1 MQGTYHYDPKGGY
14 RYNPNPQRPPRRD
27 GDWGDWLGIAVLF
40 FIPSKITK
48 LIALLWLAGRFVN
61 LSRAKRQQYE
71 NQARQAAQFVKNK
84 ADATFRQGQT
94 WTASSTGRKGLP
106 TGTFKM
112 LAGAV
117 MALAFGIG
125 TIGTTA
131 VFVESLHYGFFFRDE
146 LTSVGVCLVAC
157 LVGVGMFFS
166 GREQRGRAER
176 YTNYLAYIGANRQVS
191 LAPMAA
197 AMDVSVRRLTRDLRK
212 MLSTHVLPTGYLD
225 MQAGKLILT
234 EMGYTEPE
242 PEPEPEPEK
251 KEETTPDDDILR
263 EIRLINE
270 LIPDPVISAK
280 IDRIEEITQKILQY
294 QKTHPQRTEQ
304 LRTFLNYYLPT
315 TLKILR
321 SYARLEAQG
330 VEGEN
335 ITAAKARIEGMMD
348 QVVEGFE
355 KQLDKLFSS
364 DAMDIAADVQVLENM
379 LKKDGLSGDDMN
391 LK

>member
-1 MQGTYHYDPKGGY
+1 MQRYHYDPGGGY

-27 GDWGDWLGIAVLF
+27 GDWGDWVGIAVLF

-61 LSRAKRQQYE
+61 MSRAQRMKYE

-84 ADATFRQGQT
+84 ADATFRQGQS
-94 WTASSTGRKGLP
+94 WTAPSTGRRGLAP
-106 TGTFKM
+106 GTIKM
-112 LAGAV
+112 VVGAV
-117 MALAFGIG
+117 MALAFGVG
-125 TIGTTA
+125 TIGSTA
-131 VFVESLHYGFFFRDE
+131 IFVESLHYGFFFSDE
-146 LTSVGVCLVAC
+146 LTSIVVCLVAC
-157 LVGVGMFFS
+157 GVGVGMFLS
-166 GREQRGRAER
+166 GRELRSREER

-212 MLSTHVLPTGYLD
+212 MLATHVLPTGYLD
-225 MQAGKLILT
+225 IKAGKLVLT
-234 EMGYTEPE
+234 EMGYTEP

-251 KEETTPDDDILR
+251 QEEPTPEDDILR
-263 EIRLINE
+263 EIRLIND

-280 IDRIEEITQKILQY
+280 IDRIEEITKKILQY
-294 QKTHPQRTEQ
+294 QKTHPQRTQQ
-304 LRTFLNYYLPT
+304 LRTFLSYYLPT

-321 SYARLEAQG
+321 SYARLDAQG

-335 ITAAKARIEGMMD
+335 ITAAKKRIEEMMD
-348 QVVEGFE
+348 QVVQGFE

-379 LKKDGLSGDDMN
+379 LKKDGLSGNDMN
-391 LK
+391 LD

>member
-94 WTASSTGRKGLP
+94 WTAPSTGRKGLP

-112 LAGAV
+112 LAGAA

-131 VFVESLHYGFFFRDE
+131 VFVESLHYGYFFSDE
-146 LTSVGVCLVAC
+146 LTNVGVCLVAC

-166 GREQRGRAER
+166 GREQRGRTER

-251 KEETTPDDDILR
+251 KEESTPDDDILR
-263 EIRLINE
+263 EIRLIND

>member
-1 MQGTYHYDPKGGY
+1 MQRYHYDPGGGY

-27 GDWGDWLGIAVLF
+27 GDWGDWVGIAVLF

-61 LSRAKRQQYE
+61 MSRAQRMKYE

-84 ADATFRQGQT
+84 ADATFRQGQS
-94 WTASSTGRKGLP
+94 WTAPSTGRRGLAP
-106 TGTFKM
+106 GTIKM
-112 LAGAV
+112 VAGAV
-117 MALAFGIG
+117 MALAFGIATVG
-125 TIGTTA
+125 ATPI
-131 VFVESLHYGFFFRDE
+131 FVESLHYGFSFSDE
-146 LTSVGVCLVAC
+146 LTNIGVSLVAC
-157 LVGVGMFFS
+157 VVGVGMFLT
-166 GREQRGRAER
+166 GREQRR
-176 YTNYLAYIGANRQVS
+176 YTERCINYLAYIGANRQVS

-212 MLSTHVLPTGYLD
+212 MLATHVLPTGYLD
-225 MQAGKLILT
+225 VKAGKLVLT
-234 EMGYTEPE
+234 EMGYTEP

-251 KEETTPDDDILR
+251 QEESTPEDDILR
-263 EIRLINE
+263 EIRLIND

-280 IDRIEEITQKILQY
+280 IDRIEEITKKILQY
-294 QKTHPQRTEQ
+294 QKTHPQRTQQ
-304 LRTFLNYYLPT
+304 LRTFLSYYLPT

-321 SYARLEAQG
+321 SYARLDAQG

-335 ITAAKARIEGMMD
+335 ITAAKKRIEGMMD
-348 QVVEGFE
+348 KVVEGFE

-379 LKKDGLSGDDMN
+379 LKRTACPGMT
-391 LK
+391 

>member
-1 MQGTYHYDPKGGY
+1 MQRYHYDPGGGY

-27 GDWGDWLGIAVLF
+27 GDWGDWVGIAVLF

-61 LSRAKRQQYE
+61 MSRAQRMKYE

-84 ADATFRQGQT
+84 ADATFRQGQS
-94 WTASSTGRKGLP
+94 WTAPSTGRRGLAP
-106 TGTFKM
+106 GTIKM

-117 MALAFGIG
+117 MALAFGVG
-125 TIGTTA
+125 TIGSTA
-131 VFVESLHYGFFFRDE
+131 IFVESLHYGFFFSDE
-146 LTSVGVCLVAC
+146 LTSIVVCLVAC
-157 LVGVGMFFS
+157 GVGVGMFLS
-166 GREQRGRAER
+166 GRELRSREER
-176 YTNYLAYIGANRQVS
+176 YINYLAYIGANRQVS

-212 MLSTHVLPTGYLD
+212 MLATHVLPTGYLD
-225 MQAGKLILT
+225 VKAGKLVLT
-234 EMGYTEPE
+234 EMGYTEP

-251 KEETTPDDDILR
+251 QEESTPEDDILR
-263 EIRLINE
+263 EIRLIND

-280 IDRIEEITQKILQY
+280 IDRIEEITKKILQY
-294 QKTHPQRTEQ
+294 QKTHPQRTQQ
-304 LRTFLNYYLPT
+304 LRTFLSYYLPT

-321 SYARLEAQG
+321 SYARLDAQG

-335 ITAAKARIEGMMD
+335 ITAAKKRIEDMMD
-348 QVVEGFE
+348 QVVQGFE

-379 LKKDGLSGDDMN
+379 LKKDGLSGDGMN
-391 LK
+391 LD

>member
-166 GREQRGRAER
+166 GREQRGRTER

-263 EIRLINE
+263 EIRLIND

>member
-1 MQGTYHYDPKGGY
+1 MQRYHYDPGGGY

-27 GDWGDWLGIAVLF
+27 GDWGDWVGIAVLF

-61 LSRAKRQQYE
+61 MSRAQRMKYE

-84 ADATFRQGQT
+84 ADATFRQGQS
-94 WTASSTGRKGLP
+94 WTAPSTGRRGLAP
-106 TGTFKM
+106 GTIKM

-117 MALAFGIG
+117 MALAFGVG
-125 TIGTTA
+125 TIGSTA
-131 VFVESLHYGFFFRDE
+131 IFVESLHYGFFFSDE
-146 LTSVGVCLVAC
+146 LTSIVVCLVAC
-157 LVGVGMFFS
+157 GVGVGMFLS
-166 GREQRGRAER
+166 GRELRSREER

-212 MLSTHVLPTGYLD
+212 MLATHVLPTGYLD
-225 MQAGKLILT
+225 IKAGKLILT
-234 EMGYTEPE
+234 EMGYTEP

-251 KEETTPDDDILR
+251 QEESTPEDDILR
-263 EIRLINE
+263 EIRLIND
-270 LIPDPVISAK
+270 LIPDPVVSAK
-280 IDRIEEITQKILQY
+280 IDRIEEITKKILQY
-294 QKTHPQRTEQ
+294 QKTHPQRTQQ
-304 LRTFLNYYLPT
+304 LRTFLSYYLPT

-321 SYARLEAQG
+321 SYARLDAQG

-335 ITAAKARIEGMMD
+335 ITAAKKRIEEMMD
-348 QVVEGFE
+348 QVVQGFE

-379 LKKDGLSGDDMN
+379 LKKDGLSGNDMN
-391 LK
+391 LD

>member
-1 MQGTYHYDPKGGY
+1 MQRYHYDPGGGY

-27 GDWGDWLGIAVLF
+27 GDWGDWVGIAVLF

-61 LSRAKRQQYE
+61 MSRAQRMKYE

-84 ADATFRQGQT
+84 ADATFRQGQS
-94 WTASSTGRKGLP
+94 WTAPSTGRRGLAP
-106 TGTFKM
+106 GTIKM

-117 MALAFGIG
+117 MALAFGVG
-125 TIGTTA
+125 TIGSTA
-131 VFVESLHYGFFFRDE
+131 IFVESLHYGFFFSDE
-146 LTSVGVCLVAC
+146 LTSIVVCLVAC
-157 LVGVGMFFS
+157 GVGVGMFLS
-166 GREQRGRAER
+166 GRELRSREER

-212 MLSTHVLPTGYLD
+212 MLATHVLPTGYLD
-225 MQAGKLILT
+225 IKAGKLMLT
-234 EMGYTEPE
+234 EMGYTEP

-251 KEETTPDDDILR
+251 QEESTPEDDILR
-263 EIRLINE
+263 EIRLIND

-280 IDRIEEITQKILQY
+280 IDRIEEITKKILQY
-294 QKTHPQRTEQ
+294 QKTHPQRTQQ
-304 LRTFLNYYLPT
+304 LRTFLSYYLPT

-321 SYARLEAQG
+321 SYARLDAQG

-335 ITAAKARIEGMMD
+335 ITAAKKRIEDMMD
-348 QVVEGFE
+348 QVVQGFE

-379 LKKDGLSGDDMN
+379 LKKDGLSGNDMN
-391 LK
+391 LD

>member
-1 MQGTYHYDPKGGY
+1 MQGTYHYEPKGGY

-263 EIRLINE
+263 EIRLIND

>member
-1 MQGTYHYDPKGGY
+1 MQRYHYDPGGGY

-27 GDWGDWLGIAVLF
+27 GDWGDWVGIAVLF

-61 LSRAKRQQYE
+61 MSRAQRMKYE

-84 ADATFRQGQT
+84 ADATFRQGQS
-94 WTASSTGRKGLP
+94 WTAPSTGRRGLAP
-106 TGTFKM
+106 GTIKM

-117 MALAFGIG
+117 MALAFGVG
-125 TIGTTA
+125 TIGSTA
-131 VFVESLHYGFFFRDE
+131 IFVESLHYGFFFSDE
-146 LTSVGVCLVAC
+146 LTSIVVCLVAC
-157 LVGVGMFFS
+157 GVGVGMFLS
-166 GREQRGRAER
+166 GRELRSREER

-212 MLSTHVLPTGYLD
+212 MLATHVLPTGYLD
-225 MQAGKLILT
+225 IKAGKLVLT
-234 EMGYTEPE
+234 EMGYTEP

-251 KEETTPDDDILR
+251 QEEPTPEDDILR
-263 EIRLINE
+263 EIRLIND

-280 IDRIEEITQKILQY
+280 IDRIEEITKKILQY
-294 QKTHPQRTEQ
+294 QKTHPQRTQQ
-304 LRTFLNYYLPT
+304 LRTFLSYYLPT

-321 SYARLEAQG
+321 SYARLDAQG

-335 ITAAKARIEGMMD
+335 ITAAKKRIEDMMD
-348 QVVEGFE
+348 QVVQGFE

-379 LKKDGLSGDDMN
+379 LKKDGLSGNDMN
-391 LK
+391 LD

>member
-131 VFVESLHYGFFFRDE
+131 VFVESLHYGFFFSDE
-146 LTSVGVCLVAC
+146 LTNVGVCLVAC

-242 PEPEPEPEK
+242 PEPEPEK

-263 EIRLINE
+263 EIRLIND